1 MALRDLIEAAQ
12 RMEAARQ
19 RIEELKSERQRNQ
32 DRNAA
37 IGDLLVAARA
47 EFNDAKARVAAEIG
61 TVLPP

>member
-1 MALRDLIEAAQ
+1 MALRDLIAAAQ

-37 IGDLLVAARA
+37 IGDLLIAARA
-47 EFNDAKARVAAEIG
+47 EFNDAKAQVSAEIG